1 MKTVLIYSILIL
13 LFLSLGESN
22 ANIKNDTLFTSPNE
36 NTALVQQFID
46 SLESVDMDY
55 IVHVKKI
62 DNSTNQTLY
71 SNFILWADIS
81 VKEANKYGIKEL
93 DNIYIS
99 KTIISNILDTGTS
112 IKRDELPDL
121 FYLINTYKKQ
131 LFGKKLLKPRVYKG
145 NSNCLLDVVIK
156 NRDNII
162 KFSIPCDFDFYSDYY
177 NDFSKSIFYPIYLL
191 LVRDLQSSI
200 DIYDYALSEE
210 DTKIIQLN
218 RELTIYLN
226 YKKRLV
232 KFINGIK
239 NDSNKLSS
247 EEYTVYVPLV
257 DNEISDSLFIDS
269 LCRSGVNNM
278 IIDYK
283 NLFWS
288 RERDTTTNP
297 TSSFTEIIWRDG
309 NSDYLKLKYF
319 GKYLISP
326 TYLIQNELFI
336 FLSENQYL
344 LKDTLFL
351 NKITDGVKNFNLWD
365 KEQKMIVL
373 EKEEKRNDLINYPL
387 LKKDTIMVYSDIL
400 KESISDNN
408 CASESYKIF
417 FDKIEMNFYTASSH
431 RPSYDYC
438 FKYIFKE
445 YCDRGFYT
453 LELLI
458 EKFQQKFK
466 KEIGLLFKDC
476 KTNKLDKIHAKLFW
490 LGQLKYI
497 EKSLVEVDDYI
508 LELENDLKELESK
521 NNSK

>member
-1 MKTVLIYSILIL
+1 METRLIFSIITL
-13 LFLSLGESN
+13 LLLAFSESN
-22 ANIKNDTLFTSPNE
+22 AGISNDTLFTSPNE
-36 NTALVQQFID
+36 NTKLVQQLID
-46 SLESVDMDY
+46 SLVSIDTDY

-62 DNSTNQTLY
+62 DNSTSQTLY
-71 SNFILWADIS
+71 SNYILWADVI
-81 VKEANKYGIKEL
+81 VKDTNRYGIKEL
-93 DNIYIS
+93 DDIYIS
-99 KTIISNILDTGTS
+99 RSMISSVLDTGSS
-112 IKRDELPDL
+112 ITIDLLSDL
-121 FYLINTYKKQ
+121 FYTLNSFQKT
-131 LFGKKLLKPRVYKG
+131 LFVEIPLLTSEFKG
-145 NSNCLLDVVIK
+145 DSDCILEVVIRNEEK
-156 NRDNII
+156 II
-162 KFSIPCDFDFYSDYY
+162 NFVIPCNPDYY
-177 NDFSKSIFYPIYLL
+177 SEYYYEFSKSIFYPIFLL
-191 LVRDLQSSI
+191 I
-200 DIYDYALSEE
+200 DRNIKSYINIYDYALSEE

-218 RELTIYLN
+218 RELTRYLN
-226 YKKRLV
+226 YKKRIV
-232 KFINGIK
+232 KFINGIMY
-239 NDSNKLSS
+239 DSNKLSS
-247 EEYTVYVPLV
+247 EEYSVYVPLV

-283 NLFWS
+283 NLFWD

-344 LKDTLFL
+344 LKDTIFL

-387 LKKDTIMVYSDIL
+387 LKKDTIMVYGDIL
-400 KESISDNN
+400 KESIGDNN

-417 FDKIEMNFYTASSH
+417 FDNIEMNFYTASSH
-431 RPSYDYC
+431 EPSNDYC

-458 EKFQQKFK
+458 EKFQKQFEN
-466 KEIGLLFKDC
+466 EIGLSFKDC
-476 KTNKLDKIHAKLFW
+476 ITEKLNNVTAKKFW
-490 LGQLKYI
+490 LKQLERLEKDLKEIDKYI
-497 EKSLVEVDDYI
+497 T
-508 LELENDLKELESK
+508 ELENELKELESE